1 MSVAGGPDLIQ
12 DGLVLCLDVANTKSY
27 PGSGTSWVDL
37 SRNGNNGTLTNGPTF
52 NSANGGSIVFDGTND
67 HIVGSLT
74 TSLGSQFSLSAWFK
88 KSNNNLA
95 NLFGFQ
101 GSPTLELLVDQTNR
115 LNIWDGAGDHFY
127 SFTTTINLWYNM
139 TVVKNASNLLLYI
152 NDAPTPVLNFSTT
165 YSNTNTNLILA
176 KHPVANN
183 GYLNGNISQMLIYNF
198 ALSKI
203 QIAQNYNATKGR
215 FRL

>member
-1 MSVAGGPDLIQ
+1 MSVEGGPDIITN
-12 DGLVLCLDVANTKSY
+12 GLVLYLDAANNRSIVS
-27 PGSGTSWVDL
+27 GSSTWFDL
-37 SRNGNNGTLTNGPTF
+37 SRNGNTGSLINGPAY
-52 NSANGGSIVFDGTND
+52 SSLNGGSIVFDGGND
-67 HIVGSLT
+67 HVVGSI
-74 TSLGSQFSLSAWFK
+74 SAALGSQFSLSAWFK

-127 SFTTTINLWYNM
+127 NFTTTINLWYNM

-152 NDAPTPVLNFSTT
+152 NNTPTPVLNFSAT
-165 YSNTNTNLILA
+165 YSNSNTNLILA
-176 KHPVANN
+176 KHPVSNN

-198 ALSKI
+198 ALSQK
-203 QIAQNYNATKGR
+203 QIAQNYHATKGR
-215 FRL
+215 YGL